1 MVLYGMA
8 PAVGL
13 GAACCWLRLHLMS
26 HLSDILHGAFQERKD
41 AALASSSSADASAR
55 AAGASVVSQMGDLK
69 MVHRFKDEKQVS
81 ILLREMRVWDEDGVP
96 DPEAAEFGEF
106 VLKVGGVLLSC
117 ICLAST
123 NSACFCCRTLFYAG
137 MLHVSCKLVVARA
150 GALHMFGIL
159 AATTRH
165 CPEDELAKQPA
176 AGATVTCQRSVV
188 ARVSTVLAAC
198 ADACCYR
205 SAPWHAWETTHCCW
219 WCMPTS

>member
-8 PAVGL
+8 LAVAL

-26 HLSDILHGAFQERKD
+26 HLSDILHVAFQERKD
-41 AALASSSSADASAR
+41 AALAASSSADASAR

-117 ICLAST
+117 KCVAST
-123 NSACFCCRTLFYAG
+123 NSAGFCCRL
-137 MLHVSCKLVVARA
+137 L
-150 GALHMFGIL
+150 
-159 AATTRH
+159 
-165 CPEDELAKQPA
+165 
-176 AGATVTCQRSVV
+176 
-188 ARVSTVLAAC
+188 
-198 ADACCYR
+198 
-205 SAPWHAWETTHCCW
+205 
-219 WCMPTS
+219 